1 MLTARQRKTKLKF
14 RRDILNIGRCAWS
27 VLMIWAGF
35 LLHGLLTVSNTI
47 DLQSSEMVIEVS
59 KNRPTLAKE
68 THWCIVASKFLPKN
82 TRAHFSHFP
91 HAAEIILPC
100 WSYFMEQEA
109 TGNCGFYFANE
120 KQFQLSPWPKDLIQ
134 AMGCEVKYPSP
145 GKGMDKKGFVDEL
158 PKNDVQFIPNTYL
171 LRPRL
176 EYIRYL
182 NSPSHAHALRRLFV
196 SDDYIWSKKGN
207 GKPLQIGMIQRGESR
222 RIGNFDEIKDGIQ
235 EAIPSADIICTNF
248 QFNTVKEQAEWFA
261 TKDVVVAA
269 HGAALTN
276 SVFVTPGTIIMQMY
290 PPGYFWQSLDPLI
303 EQSGGHAIQWYKK
316 GGNPA
321 VEAGLLD
328 NNLFNIAGKATFSP
342 PIDEVVQPLLYT
354 LGIERPTGMKIKKLF
369 GDWM

>member
-1 MLTARQRKTKLKF
+1 MLTTRQRKTKLKF

-182 NSPSHAHALRRLFV
+182 NSPSHAHALRRLKWKT
-196 SDDYIWSKKGN
+196 SADWND
-207 GKPLQIGMIQRGESR
+207 PER
-222 RIGNFDEIKDGIQ
+222 RIKKNRKFRRNQGRHPRSYSQCRHYLYKLSIQ
-235 EAIPSADIICTNF
+235 YCDRAGRMVCNKGCCRCSTRGCTHQLCFCYTRNNNHADVSSRIF
-248 QFNTVKEQAEWFA
+248 LAV
-261 TKDVVVAA
+261 
-269 HGAALTN
+269 
-276 SVFVTPGTIIMQMY
+276 PG
-290 PPGYFWQSLDPLI
+290 S
-303 EQSGGHAIQWYKK
+303 
-316 GGNPA
+316 
-321 VEAGLLD
+321 
-328 NNLFNIAGKATFSP
+328 
-342 PIDEVVQPLLYT
+342 ID
-354 LGIERPTGMKIKKLF
+354 
-369 GDWM
+369 